1 MYYCIF
7 EGYMKR
13 YISILI
19 VVVALSSAQAQSN
32 FEKVKNVPVLAQWT
46 INFMD
51 DADLD
56 VISLNRGSVAPAP
69 YSKSNEVKAAL
80 DAIRSRRYPSKSKVD
95 ENPDLAPNVESD
107 FNGKPLGS
115 TGIPLDNT
123 LAVSNGGF
131 IISAINTN
139 VNILDSTGKSIKF
152 RSLSGMVKGQLGLLD
167 RFYDPKVIYDPTTDR
182 FILVFLEGSN
192 SSDTRIVVGFTQTN
206 DPTGDW
212 NFYAIDGRPNGGTKW
227 SDYPIIAHNKE
238 DLYITV
244 NVLRDNESWQEGFVQ
259 SVIWQVNKE
268 SGYSGDSLIQNIY
281 QNIGYNDDPV
291 WSICP
296 VQPAIAMDMD
306 NMYFLSVRP
315 DASANDTVFLH
326 EITNKATS
334 SDATHQLTV
343 LKTDEKYGVP
353 PTAFQPTEGYRLQT
367 NDTRVLSATWHQGQI
382 QYVQSTL
389 VPSTLASGIYHGSIS
404 DVTGSPSIEGRII
417 SSPGMDYAYPSI
429 AFAGETEN
437 ENSMMVTFSHV
448 SETDYPG
455 TSAMFYNFKDGLY
468 HNYSPVLTVKEGE
481 SEINSFVEDTM
492 ERWGDYTDIQPA
504 YNDLG
509 AVWLVG
515 SYGDA
520 DSRNNVWIAKVR
532 ANNVLLGIEELFV
545 YPNPSQDFIKIST
558 VFDKNELVDIA
569 LLDLQGREVKTLKRQ
584 KVTPGGIEFLVDVS
598 TVITGNYVLTITSS
612 DGASRLSKKV
622 RID

>member
-1 MYYCIF
+1 
-7 EGYMKR
+7 MKK
-13 YISILI
+13 II
-19 VVVALSSAQAQSN
+19 SSALLALFAIGAYAQSG
-32 FEKVKNVPVLAQWT
+32 FEKIENVPTIDQWT
-46 INFMD
+46 INFSD
-51 DADLD
+51 DEDLD
-56 VISLNRGSVAPAP
+56 IISLSHGSAAPAP
-69 YSKSNEVKAAL
+69 YTKSKEVKAAL
-80 DAIRSRRYPSKSKVD
+80 DAQRKRRYPNKSKVD
-95 ENPDLAPNVESD
+95 INEGLAPNKETD
-107 FNGKPLGS
+107 FNGKPIGS

-123 LAVSNGGF
+123 LAVGNDGT

-139 VNILDSTGKSIKF
+139 VNILDSAGNSLKF

-167 RFYDPKVIYDPTTDR
+167 RFYDPKVLYDPTSDK
-182 FILVFLEGSN
+182 FILVFLEGSE

-206 DPTGDW
+206 DPLGEW
-212 NFYAIDGRPNGGTKW
+212 NFYAINGNPNGGMKW

-244 NVLRDNESWQEGFVQ
+244 NILRDNESWQEGFVQ
-259 SVIWQVNKE
+259 SVIWQVNKS
-268 SGYSGDSLIQNIY
+268 SGYNGDTLVQNLY
-281 QNIGYNDDPV
+281 QNINYNNQPV

-296 VQPAIAMDMD
+296 VQPAIDMDMD

-315 DASANDTVFLH
+315 DASSNDTIFLH

-334 SDATHQLTV
+334 TDATHKLSV
-343 LKTDEKYGVP
+343 LISDEKYGVP
-353 PTAFQPTEGYRLQT
+353 PSAFQPTEGFRLQT
-367 NDTRVLSATWHQGQI
+367 NDTRVLSAALHRGDI

-389 VPSTLASGIYHGSIS
+389 VPSTMGSGVFHGSIL
-404 DVTGSPSIEGRII
+404 DVATTPEVTGRII
-417 SSPGMDYAYPSI
+417 SDVDMDYAYPSI

-437 ENSMMVTFSHV
+437 ENSMMMTFSHV
-448 SETDYPG
+448 SETDFPG

-481 SEINSFVEDTM
+481 SEINSFIADSM
-492 ERWGDYTDIQPA
+492 ERWGDYSDIQPA

-532 ANNVLLGIEELFV
+532 ANNVLLGVEELFV
-545 YPNPSQDFIKIST
+545 YPNPSQDFIKISS
-558 VFDKNELVDIA
+558 VFHKNELVDVA
-569 LLDLQGREVKTLKRQ
+569 LIDLQGRVVKSLKGQ
-584 KVTPGGIEFLVDVS
+584 QVKPGNIEFLVDVS
-598 TVITGNYVLTITSS
+598 TVAAGNYVLTITSS
-612 DGASRLSKKV
+612 DGAARLSKKI